1 MPTLNQRVST
11 VKSESDRIGH
21 YLATLSAAFFS
32 KPNPCK
38 GRLGPKSDCLTRL
51 YGATRLAANTC
62 Q

>member
-1 MPTLNQRVST
+1 MPTLNQLVST

-21 YLATLSAAFFS
+21 YLATLPAAFFI

-38 GRLGPKSDCLTRL
+38 GWLGPQSDCLTRPC
-51 YGATRLAANTC
+51 GATRLAANTR